1 MPTRQPD
8 SARSGLPRRSRP
20 RRSRPRP
27 DEGSEATAACLRLSL
42 AAVLAL
48 ASTGAAGVS
57 DSPPIR
63 DEVVSALVSREIGAD
78 RRIEVEVGQLDP
90 RLQLAPC
97 ARAEPF
103 VPRGARLWGRS
114 SIGVRCV
121 DGASWS
127 VLLPVTVKV
136 FGTALVATGPLT
148 AGSPPGPTDF
158 RVEEI
163 DLTRQPGNLVSDPA
177 TLEGKVLARGIAA
190 GQALRED
197 ALKVPPVFAPGDPV
211 RIVVQGDG
219 FTIVGEGVAM
229 GAAAEGQRLRV
240 RTDNGRIVVGLVR
253 DRAVEIRI

>member
-1 MPTRQPD
+1 MTRT
-8 SARSGLPRRSRP
+8 GPRWWP
-20 RRSRPRP
+20 
-27 DEGSEATAACLRLSL
+27 AAL
-42 AAVLAL
+42 LAL
-48 ASTGAAGVS
+48 ASTAAAGATGS
-57 DSPPIR
+57 APIGE
-63 DEVVSALVSREIGAD
+63 DMVSALVSRELGAD

-136 FGTALVATGPLT
+136 FGTALVATGPL
-148 AGSPPGPTDF
+148 APGGMPGPADF
-158 RVEEI
+158 RLEEI
-163 DLTRQPGNLVSDPA
+163 DLTRHPGNLVSDPA
-177 TLEGKVLARGIAA
+177 VLEGKVLARGIAA

-211 RIVVQGDG
+211 RIIVQGEG

-253 DRAVEIRI
+253 DRTVEIRI

>member
-1 MPTRQPD
+1 M
-8 SARSGLPRRSRP
+8 PRRP
-20 RRSRPRP
+20 PTPRP
-27 DEGSEATAACLRLSL
+27 SGPPERAAPRAGDPSPPARTGPRWWL
-42 AAVLAL
+42 AALLAL
-48 ASTGAAGVS
+48 ASTAAAGAPGAA
-57 DSPPIR
+57 PIP
-63 DEVVSALVSREIGAD
+63 DDTVSALVSRELGAD
-78 RRIEVEVGQLDP
+78 RRVEVEVGQLDP

-97 ARAEPF
+97 SRAEPF
-103 VPRGARLWGRS
+103 VPKGARLWGRS

-136 FGTALVATGPLT
+136 FGTALVAAGPLA
-148 AGSPPGPTDF
+148 AGSMPGSADF
-158 RVEEI
+158 RLEEI
-163 DLTRQPGNLVSDPA
+163 DLTRHPGNLVSDPA
-177 TLEGKVLARGIAA
+177 VLEGKVLARGIAA

-211 RIVVQGDG
+211 RIVVQGAG

-253 DRAVEIRI
+253 DRTVEIRI